1 MLHHNVFK
9 NIQLFRNCET
19 QVEGIDEYRN
29 PKSLILFL

>member
-19 QVEGIDEYRN
+19 KVEGIHEYSN
-29 PKSLILFL
+29 LKNFILFL